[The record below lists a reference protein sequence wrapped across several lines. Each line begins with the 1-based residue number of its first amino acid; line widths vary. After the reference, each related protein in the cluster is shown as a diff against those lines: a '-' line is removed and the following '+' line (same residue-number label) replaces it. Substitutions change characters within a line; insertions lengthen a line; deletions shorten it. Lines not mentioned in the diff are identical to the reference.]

1 MHSHAR
7 SMIVHTVLPH
17 LLSRQARPLLLCCL
31 MSVCSLGWAQLE
43 RTTTGELVDHT
54 SVQQLMRQAR
64 YAEALVDTERF
75 LAEHPRDPQML
86 FMRAKLLMELRRTDE
101 ALDQLNALVQQY
113 PELPEPY
120 NNLGVIQ
127 AARGHLD
134 LAREAFEMALRN
146 HPNYD
151 VALENL
157 GDVLLRQARLAYE
170 ASLRIN
176 PASKTLPRKLQALPS
191 P

>member
-1 MHSHAR
+1 MTA
-7 SMIVHTVLPH
+7 HTVLPH
-17 LLSRQARPLLLCCL
+17 LFTRHVRQLLLCCL

-64 YAEALVDTERF
+64 YAQALVDAERF
-75 LAEHPRDPQML
+75 LTEHPRDPQML
-86 FMRAKLLMELRRTDE
+86 FMRAKLLMELLRTDE

-170 ASLRIN
+170 KSLQLN
-176 PASKTLPRKLQALPS
+176 PASKTLPRKLQALPT

>member
-1 MHSHAR
+1 MTA
-7 SMIVHTVLPH
+7 HTRLPH
-17 LLSRQARPLLLCCL
+17 LLFRLVRQMLLCCA

-43 RTTTGELVDHT
+43 RSTTGERVDHQ
-54 SVQQLMRQAR
+54 SVQQWMRQAR
-64 YAEALVDTERF
+64 YAEALADAERF
-75 LAEHPRDPQML
+75 LIEHPRDPQML
-86 FMRAKLLMELRRTDE
+86 FMRAKLLLDLRRTDE
-101 ALDQLNALVQQY
+101 ALEQLNALVQQY

-120 NNLGVIQ
+120 NNLGVIH
-127 AARGHLD
+127 ASRGQLD
-134 LAREAFEMALRN
+134 QAREAFEMALRN

-170 ASLRIN
+170 KSFQIN
-176 PASKTLPRKLQALPS
+176 PASKTLPRKLQALPT